1 MNIIEFAKSFLG
13 VQETT
18 GPNRGPLV
26 DKWKGTVA
34 KLLSA
39 SPIPWC
45 GCFVFAM
52 LAEFNNLDRK
62 ELAKRMGYNGKDWW
76 PESTDSWLAQARGN
90 ATITDAPTPGDLFV
104 LMRPGKTSFSK
115 TDAYHIGFVAGP
127 VVKGAVFQTLEGNTV
142 PGTVEGKAS
151 REGNSVALRSRVAK
165 EGSVVFFTVPQSLKG
180 TFPAPVAKA

>member
-1 MNIIEFAKSFLG
+1 MNIIEFAKQFVGL
-13 VQETT
+13 QETT
-18 GPNRGPLV
+18 GSNRGPLV
-26 DKWKGTVA
+26 DKWKGAVA
-34 KLLSA
+34 KGLATSA
-39 SPIPWC
+39 IPWC

-127 VVKGAVFQTLEGNTV
+127 VVKGAVFQTIEGNTV

-180 TFPAPVAKA
+180 AFPAPVAKA